1 MLPLTQIA
9 VLITILFLTFLYY
22 LSTTRGKGGRGGQGP
37 PSQTHAKESA
47 AARGAILFC
56 GHTGSGKTALLH
68 QLAFGGAPQTL
79 SSSLPLTVHKRLH
92 RDEGSPQAPKLKL
105 MDCPGSSQFRKTFL
119 RLAGECSACVLVVD
133 ARGGGDS
140 IKATAAVLYDL
151 FTDPGVLRGVPRLLV
166 AANKGDLPGAEAGA
180 QALKGELE
188 KELERLKKSRMTVAT
203 AEGEGGGSSGT
214 SGGGGGDAAPI
225 YLGTLGEAFS
235 FARDAP
241 LPMTWCTS
249 VAVGKDTRLE
259 DVEAFISG
267 K

>member
-1 MLPLTQIA
+1 MLPFTQIA

-22 LSTTRGKGGRGGQGP
+22 LSTTRGKGGRAQA
-37 PSQTHAKESA
+37 PSLTHAKESA

-133 ARGGGDS
+133 ACGGGDS
-140 IKATAAVLYDL
+140 VKATAAVLYDL
-151 FTDPGVLRGVPRLLV
+151 FTDPGVLRGAPRVLV

-188 KELERLKKSRMTVAT
+188 RELERLKKSRMTVAT
-203 AEGEGGGSSGT
+203 AEGGGEGSSGT
-214 SGGGGGDAAPI
+214 SGGDTAPI
-225 YLGTLGEAFS
+225 YLGTVGEAFS

-241 LPMTWCTS
+241 LPMTWGTC
-249 VAVGKDTRLE
+249 VAVGKDTRLG

-267 K
+267 T

>member
-9 VLITILFLTFLYY
+9 VLVTILFLTFLYY

-133 ARGGGDS
+133 ACGGGTVS
-140 IKATAAVLYDL
+140 RPQRLCCT
-151 FTDPGVLRGVPRLLV
+151 TCSRTPGCLGGPHACWWRPTRGTFQGQRRVRSP
-166 AANKGDLPGAEAGA
+166 
-180 QALKGELE
+180 
-188 KELERLKKSRMTVAT
+188 
-203 AEGEGGGSSGT
+203 
-214 SGGGGGDAAPI
+214 
-225 YLGTLGEAFS
+225 
-235 FARDAP
+235 
-241 LPMTWCTS
+241 
-249 VAVGKDTRLE
+249 
-259 DVEAFISG
+259 
-267 K
+267 